1 MCIRDRWDT
10 DELFDIQA
18 DPGEQN
24 NLIRSSQHKKV
35 KTQMEN
41 RLYKMM
47 ANLGGMEIPMNQ
59 PRGNSNNKR
68 LRTRDGDTAAD
79 FPSDVVLDQ
88 PEKGNQ

>member
-1 MCIRDRWDT
+1 VGHH
-10 DELFDIQA
+10 IQA

-35 KTQMEN
+35 KEQMEN

-47 ANLGGMEIPMNQ
+47 ADLGGMEIPMNQ

-68 LRTRDGDTAAD
+68 LRIRGGDTAAD
-79 FPSDVVLDQ
+79 FPSDVVLDE
-88 PEKGNQ
+88 PEEGNQ